1 MFILMWWE
9 KVKLGNNLL
18 IKSNNGYGLKVELNE
33 LSDYGY
39 FVGKK
44 SVFNNLMKVREDE

>member
-1 MFILMWWE
+1 VG
-9 KVKLGNNLL
+9 KRKLENNLL
-18 IKSNNGYGLKVELNE
+18 IKSNNGYGLKIDLNE

-44 SVFNNLMKVREDE
+44 SVFNNLMKVREYE